1 MSYFES
7 IAWLLSW
14 PLLIIVVFQLIRYLL
29 KKNKVLKDL

>member
-1 MSYFES
+1 MSYFQS

-29 KKNKVLKDL
+29 KKNKALKDF